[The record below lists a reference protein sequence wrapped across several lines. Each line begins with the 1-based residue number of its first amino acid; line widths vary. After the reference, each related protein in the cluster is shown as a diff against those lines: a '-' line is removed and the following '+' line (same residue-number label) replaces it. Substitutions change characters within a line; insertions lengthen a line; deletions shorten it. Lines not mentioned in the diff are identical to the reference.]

1 MFRTAYKHLYDQL
14 SPDHVLLL
22 QTITAA
28 KQSAVKSVKHGLSL
42 SKPVVVIA
50 VICLLLLATPVLAI
64 TIKAFYQLTINN
76 VPSDTSSFTHISSA
90 TDEDNGIRLEV
101 QSVYVADS
109 VAQIV
114 FSLQDL
120 TGNRLDATSSIG
132 DCFLDWPVEY
142 LSTCQLVD
150 YDPIDKKATFLLTMS
165 QWEQQKIADGEITLT
180 IRQLLSQQTVYDHRP
195 IDIVCSTLPLDSETQ
210 VVALSGFIGEEHK
223 MQETVLLPGEPK
235 APLPVKNIEFTAL
248 GYIDGQLH
256 LQTAVASNLAN
267 SNHGYVYFI
276 DSAGNIINYNECY
289 IFELTSGEAGIH
301 KDYYEFVFDIE
312 PEELD
317 SYSLYGYF
325 ITTETIINGD
335 WQVSFLLED
344 DD

>member
-1 MFRTAYKHLYDQL
+1 
-14 SPDHVLLL
+14 
-22 QTITAA
+22 
-28 KQSAVKSVKHGLSL
+28 
-42 SKPVVVIA
+42 
-50 VICLLLLATPVLAI
+50 
-64 TIKAFYQLTINN
+64 
-76 VPSDTSSFTHISSA
+76 
-90 TDEDNGIRLEV
+90 
-101 QSVYVADS
+101 
-109 VAQIV
+109 
-114 FSLQDL
+114 
-120 TGNRLDATSSIG
+120 
-132 DCFLDWPVEY
+132 
-142 LSTCQLVD
+142 
-150 YDPIDKKATFLLTMS
+150 MS

-289 IFELTSGEAGIH
+289 ICLLYTSAVGIDTHLLRRYFDFIVIGYLRQYIHRGERGMTAPLCIIGRHPHQSVYAAFAFEISIG
-301 KDYYEFVFDIE
+301 IE
-312 PEELD
+312 P
-317 SYSLYGYF
+317 
-325 ITTETIINGD
+325 
-335 WQVSFLLED
+335 
-344 DD
+344 

>member
-1 MFRTAYKHLYDQL
+1 MGQWL
-14 SPDHVLLL
+14 
-22 QTITAA
+22 
-28 KQSAVKSVKHGLSL
+28 
-42 SKPVVVIA
+42 
-50 VICLLLLATPVLAI
+50 
-64 TIKAFYQLTINN
+64 
-76 VPSDTSSFTHISSA
+76 
-90 TDEDNGIRLEV
+90 
-101 QSVYVADS
+101 
-109 VAQIV
+109 
-114 FSLQDL
+114 
-120 TGNRLDATSSIG
+120 
-132 DCFLDWPVEY
+132 
-142 LSTCQLVD
+142 LSTAEHLETIISIYADMVYRLAFARCGNK
-150 YDPIDKKATFLLTMS
+150 YDADEIFQEVFLRYVKKQPVFHDEEHPIDKKATFLLTMS

-235 APLPVKNIEFTAL
+235 APQPVKNIEFTAL

>member
-28 KQSAVKSVKHGLSL
+28 KQSAVKSVKRSLSL

-120 TGNRLDATSSIG
+120 TGNRLDATSSIS
-132 DCFLDWPVEY
+132 DYFLDWPVEY

-165 QWEQQKIADGEITLT
+165 QWEQQKIAMGK
-180 IRQLLSQQTVYDHRP
+180 LL
-195 IDIVCSTLPLDSETQ
+195 
-210 VVALSGFIGEEHK
+210 
-223 MQETVLLPGEPK
+223 
-235 APLPVKNIEFTAL
+235 
-248 GYIDGQLH
+248 
-256 LQTAVASNLAN
+256 
-267 SNHGYVYFI
+267 
-276 DSAGNIINYNECY
+276 
-289 IFELTSGEAGIH
+289 
-301 KDYYEFVFDIE
+301 
-312 PEELD
+312 
-317 SYSLYGYF
+317 
-325 ITTETIINGD
+325 
-335 WQVSFLLED
+335 
-344 DD
+344 